1 MAAAALMPR
10 EDPPRPIVGGSD
22 RVVDRAR
29 GALRLKV
36 TLQYFDGC
44 PSWETTADHLR
55 SLIAEHDIPAV
66 VRHQLIETAESAV
79 EHGFRGSPTVLVDGI
94 DPFSD
99 PDAPVG
105 LSCRIY
111 MTPDGLA
118 GSPTKDQLLS
128 ALRGAD
134 S

>member
-1 MAAAALMPR
+1 MN
-10 EDPPRPIVGGSD
+10 I
-22 RVVDRAR
+22 
-29 GALRLKV
+29 
-36 TLQYFDGC
+36 TLQYIDGC
-44 PSWETTADHLR
+44 PNWETTADHLR
-55 SLIAEHDIPAV
+55 SLIAEHHIPAI

-94 DPFSD
+94 DPFAN
-99 PDAPVG
+99 PAAPVG

-111 MTPDGLA
+111 VTPDGLA
-118 GSPTKDQLLS
+118 GSPTTDQLLN